1 MKEEQW
7 TQNPNKE
14 LTQKG
19 ERGERPNKS
28 IIKWALEKL
37 PLAIKRPFLT
47 SILQV
52 RMLKTVK

>member
-7 TQNPNKE
+7 TQNPNTE
-14 LTQKG
+14 PNQKG

-37 PLAIKRPFLT
+37 PLAIKRPF
-47 SILQV
+47 
-52 RMLKTVK
+52 